1 MFNTLFHMLYTQVC
15 ADVKLFLYFL
25 HVYNNQTVFAAG
37 MMSGLS
43 VNLDFHYHN

>member
-1 MFNTLFHMLYTQVC
+1 MLYIRVC
-15 ADVKLFLYFL
+15 ADVKLFLDFL
-25 HVYNNQTVFAAG
+25 HVDDNQTVFAAG